1 MASTSN
7 IDGVLL
13 ELAVSIGTNSGVDM
27 LNQTLP
33 LFIEK
38 LNCSAAMVISY
49 DGQEAHGVSVIGI
62 SDADQNLLLK
72 GTQIL
77 IAGLCAEDQYQ
88 VIKGESDK
96 YHIFR
101 LSNFGILALSFQDI
115 PEAQFFQKFFPI
127 VNQLAVACTI
137 SKQLESLTAVS
148 ECSVIENEMRTVA
161 EKYQSIFNS
170 FVDLYYRSDFKGT
183 ILELSPSVFA
193 LSGYR
198 PDELI
203 GTSVTQVYADIESR
217 NRMLQLL
224 VERGAV
230 SDYESL
236 LIHKDGR
243 YVPVSITSH
252 IVMASDGKPGYIEGT
267 IRDISERKE
276 AEQKLNKLLNLQNLL
291 THLATE
297 FINIPLE
304 NSDEAVDILLSVI
317 GKGNELDR
325 VYVYEYDFAKN
336 AMSNTHEW
344 CAGGIASEIES
355 RQQMPI
361 ELLTSWVD
369 SHKKG
374 NMLYVEDVEKLDKN
388 DPQYKI
394 LQPKGIKTYITIP
407 LILHGEC
414 LGFIGFNSEKSKKV
428 WSPDEISFLR
438 ILADLLCN
446 VSDRKRTDEALHKSE
461 ASLKAIL
468 NNVPYQMWLK
478 DVDSKYLAINKP
490 FMDYFSITS
499 ETDVIGKDALDI
511 WDNEAGKHFIDQDK
525 IVMENLEM
533 RSVEELVD
541 FKHKKVWFEIFR
553 APIIDQKGMLLGTTG
568 IARDITSR
576 KNAERELQ
584 KAVDAAETANEA
596 KSKFLAI
603 MSHEIRN
610 PLNAVVGMVRMLHGA
625 GITGPNSKLIENIK
639 TSSDHLLMIINDIL
653 DFSKIESGEMLL
665 ENTSF
670 NIHEIVKKVFDSHEY
685 RAEEKNIELAF
696 SIDKRVGQVHKGD
709 PVRLQQVLS
718 NLTNNA
724 IKFTTEG
731 KIEIRCELESES
743 EETNRVRFEVTDTG
757 IGISEES
764 QKTIFESFKQEND
777 SISRTHGG
785 TGLGL
790 AISKQIVGLMGG
802 TLSLESAKNIGSR
815 FFFSI
820 DLQKAEIESAPGPL
834 QIQHDSASLN
844 GCSILLVEDNKLNQ
858 ILATAM
864 LENWGTKVVVAGN
877 GQEAVEILE
886 KSSFDIILMDI
897 QMPIMDGMTAS
908 KVIRERLQ
916 ITTPILALSAN
927 VIKGIVEKCEE
938 AGMQGYIS
946 KPFEP
951 DELFGKIGQFIAKS
965 GNNEANLIDEELDI
979 VFADVSRL
987 EKMIGSDQYQ
997 MHKMLNKF
1005 LEITPTYVAE
1015 LNAGDSANDM
1025 IAIAAASH
1033 KLKSS
1038 IDLVSA
1044 PIIRELI
1051 MKINHVSHNGSD
1063 MNQVKQLITR
1073 FNRYYKL
1080 LEKELRMDIQMLKT
1094 A

>member
-7 IDGVLL
+7 IDGLLL
-13 ELAVSIGTNSGVDM
+13 ELAVSIGTNSGCNM

-33 LFIEK
+33 LFVEK
-38 LNCSAAMVISY
+38 LNCSGAMVIRFVE
-49 DGQEAHGVSVIGI
+49 QQAHRVSVIGI
-62 SDADQNLLLK
+62 GDADQKLLLN
-72 GTQIL
+72 GTQVL
-77 IAGLCAEDQYQ
+77 VAGLSEEGQFQ
-88 VIKGESDK
+88 VIQGESGK

-101 LSNFGILALSFQDI
+101 LPNFGILVLCFREI
-115 PEAQFFQKFFPI
+115 PEAAFFQKFFLV
-127 VNQLAVACTI
+127 VNQLAVACTV
-137 SKQLESLTAVS
+137 SEQLESQAAET
-148 ECSVIENEMRTVA
+148 EYKIIENELRKVA

-183 ILELSPSVFA
+183 ILELSPSVYA

-203 GTSVTQVYADIESR
+203 GTSVVNLYADIESR
-217 NRMLQLL
+217 NRLVQLL
-224 VERGAV
+224 VERGSV

-236 LIHKDGR
+236 LLHKDGR

-252 IVMASDGKPGYIEGT
+252 IVMNADGKPGYIEGT

-276 AEQKLNKLLNLQNLL
+276 AEQKLNKLLKLQNLL

-297 FINIPLE
+297 FINIPIE

-325 VYVYEYDFAKN
+325 VNVYEYDFVKN
-336 AMSNTHEW
+336 TMSNTHEW
-344 CAGGIASEIES
+344 CASGISPEIEF

-361 ELLTSWVD
+361 ELMTSWVD
-369 SHKKG
+369 AHKKG
-374 NMLYVEDVEKLDKN
+374 NMLFVDDVDKLDKS

-394 LQPKGIKTYITIP
+394 LQPQGIKTIITIP
-407 LILHGEC
+407 LILHSRC
-414 LGFIGFNSEKSKKV
+414 LGFIGFNSENTTKI

-446 VSDRKRTDEALHKSE
+446 VSDRKRTDEALRNSE

-499 ETDVIGKDALDI
+499 EADVIGKDALDI
-511 WDNEAGKHFIDQDK
+511 WDNNAGKHFIEQDK
-525 IVMENLEM
+525 FVMQNLEM

-541 FKHKKVWFEIFR
+541 FKHKTVWFEIFR
-553 APIIDQKGMLLGTTG
+553 APIVDQKGQLLGTTG

-576 KNAERELQ
+576 KNAEKELQ
-584 KAVDAAETANEA
+584 KAVDAAEAANEA

-610 PLNAVVGMVRMLHGA
+610 PLNSVVGMVRMLHGA
-625 GITGPNSKLIENIK
+625 GITGPNNKLIENIK

-665 ENTSF
+665 EDTNF
-670 NIHEIVKKVFDSHEY
+670 DIHETIKKVFDSHEY
-685 RAEEKNIELAF
+685 RAEEKNIELRF
-696 SIDKRVGQVHKGD
+696 SIDKRIGHSHKGD
-709 PVRLQQVLS
+709 PLRLQQVLS

-724 IKFTTEG
+724 IKFTTVG

-743 EETNRVRFEVTDTG
+743 DETNRVHFEVIDTG
-757 IGISEES
+757 IGISEVS

-802 TLSLESAKNIGSR
+802 TLSLESAKNVGSR

-820 DLQKAEIESAPGPL
+820 DLQKAAIESVQGP
-834 QIQHDSASLN
+834 IQAEHDRVSLN

-886 KSSFDIILMDI
+886 KNSFDIILMDI

-951 DELFGKIGQFIAKS
+951 DELLKKIGHFISK
-965 GNNEANLIDEELDI
+965 NNKTEENLTDEDLDI
-979 VFADVSRL
+979 VYADVSRL

-1015 LNAGDSANDM
+1015 LNTGDSANDM
-1025 IAIAAASH
+1025 EAIAAASH

-1051 MKINHVSHNGSD
+1051 LKISHDSRNGSD
-1063 MNQVKQLITR
+1063 LNEIKPLITR
-1073 FNRYYKL
+1073 FNRYYRL
-1080 LEKELRMDIQMLKT
+1080 LEKELRMDMQVLKT